1 MFLLFLA
8 FLCAILI
15 GLSLGII
22 GAGGAILTIPV
33 FVYVLKVNGLDAIT
47 CSLFVVCLTS
57 FTTAIQYFRMKQIH
71 VRAIIS
77 FGIPSLISVWIFR
90 GFVLPAIPDR
100 LFTLNDYIISKSGGL
115 LIVFALLM
123 FVVAFKMLSKN
134 VVEHKATD
142 KHLNQNLSF
151 VLNGLFVGAI
161 TGLLGAGGGFLIVPA
176 LVLLLDLEFKIAV
189 GSSLCII
196 FLNTAMGLMAKT
208 ELLYH
213 LDWKLL
219 STFTF
224 ITVSSSLYGTQIAH
238 QFSSEKLKR
247 LFGFVLIFVACFMLY
262 EEVLHILLK

>member
-1 MFLLFLA
+1 MIPLVIA

-15 GLSLGII
+15 GLSLGIL

-57 FTTAIQYFRMKQIH
+57 FTTAIQYFRTKQIH
-71 VRAIIS
+71 LRAIVS
-77 FGIPSLISVWIFR
+77 FGIPSVISVWIFR
-90 GFVLPAIPDR
+90 GFVLPAIPDP
-100 LFTLNDYIISKSGGL
+100 LFTLDNYIISKAGGL

-123 FVVAFKMLSKN
+123 FVVAYKMLSKN
-134 VVEHKATD
+134 VVEAKSTD
-142 KHLNQNLSF
+142 KQLNQNLSF

-196 FLNTAMGLMAKT
+196 FLNTAMGILAKT
-208 ELLYH
+208 EMLHH

-219 STFTF
+219 SAFTF
-224 ITVSSSLYGTQIAH
+224 ITITSSLYGTLIAH
-238 QFSSEKLKR
+238 KYSSQKLKQ

-262 EEVLHILLK
+262 EEGLHILFK

>member
-1 MFLLFLA
+1 MISLIIAL
-8 FLCAILI
+8 LCAILI
-15 GLSLGII
+15 GLSLGTL

-47 CSLFVVCLTS
+47 CSLFVVCLSS
-57 FTTAIQYFRMKQIH
+57 FTTAIQYFRTKQIH
-71 VRAIIS
+71 IRAIVS
-77 FGIPSLISVWIFR
+77 FGIPSVISVWVFR
-90 GFVLPAIPDR
+90 GFVLPAIPDP
-100 LFTLNDYIISKSGGL
+100 LFTLDNYIISKAGGL

-123 FVVAFKMLSKN
+123 FVVAYKMLSKN
-134 VVEHKATD
+134 VVEARSTD
-142 KHLNQNLSF
+142 KQLNQNLSF
-151 VLNGLFVGAI
+151 VLHGLSVGAI

-196 FLNTAMGLMAKT
+196 FLNTAMGILATT

-219 STFTF
+219 SSFTLVT
-224 ITVSSSLYGTQIAH
+224 ISSSYYGSQIAH
-238 QFSSEKLKR
+238 KYSSQKLKR

-262 EEVLHILLK
+262 EEVLHIQLN